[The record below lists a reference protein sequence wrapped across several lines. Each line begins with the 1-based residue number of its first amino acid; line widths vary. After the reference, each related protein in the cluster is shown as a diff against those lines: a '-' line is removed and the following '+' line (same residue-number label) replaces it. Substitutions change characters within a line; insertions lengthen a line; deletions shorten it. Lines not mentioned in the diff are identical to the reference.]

1 MYIKHVTLYAGPEG
15 SFQPGTEREV
25 PERIG
30 RDLVA
35 GNFAVELKRPET
47 AALRAP
53 ETAVSAEQTA
63 SAALQ
68 KIAVAKGRSK
78 AVKSVSGA

>member
-1 MYIKHVTLYAGPEG
+1 MHIKHVTLYAGPEG

-25 PERIG
+25 ADQIG
-30 RDLVA
+30 RALVA

-63 SAALQ
+63 AAALQ
-68 KIAVAKGRSK
+68 KIAVAKGRGK
-78 AVKSVSGA
+78 TAKSV